1 MMMMMMTKKNDDDSV
16 RPTRTA
22 PYLNPTKSPHYFC
35 QQPFPQSFLKL
46 KVLETFGEVLVN
58 VFGNF
63 CCPSSDP
70 PLVQKYFPPHVLPL
84 LWRLSIRKF
93 VMPR

>member
-16 RPTRTA
+16 RPPRTP

-46 KVLETFGEVLVN
+46 KVLESFGDILVN
-58 VFGNF
+58 V
-63 CCPSSDP
+63 
-70 PLVQKYFPPHVLPL
+70 LV
-84 LWRLSIRKF
+84 I
-93 VMPR
+93 